1 MRIKLKPLIP
11 LVALA
16 LMPFAACSGKDDE
29 NPVPARQVVAEV
41 NGAKIM
47 GDRFLAEYARFKKR
61 VKIQQGKD
69 EGLEKE
75 LRNGLMDNLIRD
87 ALLEQ
92 EAAKAGI
99 KISPEMEEE
108 EVQSMLKGNS
118 PARLQVILQEQGIT
132 YDEWKVSVKQNL
144 IVERLLKEK
153 VAPLVQLA
161 ESELKEYYD
170 GHTDEFR
177 KEAQAH
183 VFHILCVSSIE
194 ADRALMDLA
203 AGKKFEDVAKNVSKS
218 PEAANGGDLGFIGK
232 GQMPK
237 ELDEAIFRLGLN
249 QVSKVVES
257 PYGFHL
263 LKVTE
268 LSKPRL
274 LTFAEAKDG
283 IHKRLF
289 QERLE
294 RKFEEW
300 LREIKKTARIKIYS
314 DRLYR
319 L

>member
-1 MRIKLKPLIP
+1 MRIQLKLLIP
-11 LVALA
+11 LAALV
-16 LMPFAACSGKDDE
+16 LMPLAACSKDE
-29 NPVPARQVVAEV
+29 EEAIPARQVVAEV

-47 GDRFLAEYARFKKR
+47 GDRFLVEYARFKKR
-61 VKIQQGKD
+61 VNIQQGKD

-75 LRNGLMDNLIRD
+75 LRNGLLDNLIRD
-87 ALLEQ
+87 TLLEQ

-99 KISPEMEEE
+99 KITPEMEEE

-118 PARLQVILQEQGIT
+118 PARLQVILQEQGRT
-132 YDEWKVSVKQNL
+132 YEEWKASVKQNL
-144 IVERLLKEK
+144 TVERLLKQK
-153 VAPLVQLA
+153 VAPLVQLTDT
-161 ESELKEYYD
+161 EMKEYYD
-170 GHTDEFR
+170 GHADEFR
-177 KEAQAH
+177 KDAQAH
-183 VFHILCVSSIE
+183 VFHILRSTFID
-194 ADRALMDLA
+194 ADRARMDLA
-203 AGKKFEDVAKNVSKS
+203 EGKKFEDVARSVSTS
-218 PEAANGGDLGFIGK
+218 PEAENGGDLGFIGK

-249 QVSKVVES
+249 QVSKVIES
-257 PYGFHL
+257 PYGFNL

-268 LSKPRL
+268 FVKPRL
-274 LTFAEAKDG
+274 MTFAEAKDG

-300 LREIKKTARIKIYS
+300 LQEIKKNAQIKIYS

>member
-1 MRIKLKPLIP
+1 MRIQLKGLIP
-11 LVALA
+11 LAALVMMTVAG
-16 LMPFAACSGKDDE
+16 CSKNEEE
-29 NPVPARQVVAEV
+29 NVPARQVVAEV

-47 GDRFLAEYARFKKR
+47 GDRFLVEYARFKKR
-61 VKIQQGKD
+61 VKLPQGKD

-75 LRNGLMDNLIRD
+75 LRNGLMDNLVRD

-99 KISPEMEEE
+99 KVTPEMEEE

-118 PARLQVILQEQGIT
+118 PARLQVILQEQGLT
-132 YDEWKVSVKQNL
+132 YDEWKASVKQNL
-144 IVERLLKEK
+144 IVERLLKQK
-153 VAPLVQLA
+153 VAPLVHLA
-161 ESELKEYYD
+161 EAEMKEYYD
-170 GHTDEFR
+170 AHTEEFR
-177 KEAQAH
+177 RDAQAH
-183 VFHILCVSSIE
+183 VFHILCASFIE
-194 ADRALMDLA
+194 ADRARMELA
-203 AGKKFEDVAKNVSKS
+203 AGKKFEDVAKSASKS

-237 ELDEAIFRLGLN
+237 ELDEVIFRLKAN
-249 QVSKVVES
+249 EVSKVIES
-257 PYGFHL
+257 PYGFHV

-268 LSKPRL
+268 FSKPRL
-274 LTFAEAKDG
+274 LAFDEVKDG

-300 LREIKKTARIKIYS
+300 FQEIKKTAHIKIYS
-314 DRLYR
+314 DRLGR

>member
-1 MRIKLKPLIP
+1 MIP

-16 LMPFAACSGKDDE
+16 LLPFAACSKGAE
-29 NPVPARQVVAEV
+29 EPIPSRQVVAEV
-41 NGAKIM
+41 NGEKIM
-47 GDRFLAEYARFKKR
+47 GDRFLSQYARFKKR
-61 VKIQQGKD
+61 VKMQQGKD

-75 LRNGLMDNLIRD
+75 LRNGLMDNLVRD

-92 EAAKAGI
+92 EAAKAGV
-99 KISPEMEEE
+99 KITPEMEEE

-118 PARLQVILQEQGIT
+118 PARLQVILQDQGLT
-132 YDEWKVSVKQNL
+132 YDEWKASVKQNL

-153 VAPLVQLA
+153 VAPLVQLT
-161 ESELKEYYD
+161 EGEMKEYYD

-183 VFHILCVSSIE
+183 VYHILCVSYID
-194 ADRALMDLA
+194 ADRARMELA
-203 AGKKFEDVAKNVSKS
+203 EGKKFEDVARSASKS
-218 PEAANGGDLGFIGK
+218 PEAANGGDLGFIAK

-237 ELDEAIFRLGLN
+237 ELDEAIFRLGVN
-249 QVSKVVES
+249 QVSKVIES
-257 PYGFHL
+257 PYGFHV

-268 LSKPRL
+268 ISKPRL
-274 LTFAEAKDG
+274 MAFAEAKDG

-300 LREIKKTARIKIYS
+300 FQEIKKTAQIKIYS

>member
-1 MRIKLKPLIP
+1 MS
-11 LVALA
+11 VS
-16 LMPFAACSGKDDE
+16 ACSKDE
-29 NPVPARQVVAEV
+29 EEMVPARQVVAEV
-41 NGAKIM
+41 NGAKIT
-47 GDRFLAEYARFKKR
+47 GDRFLAEYSRFKKR
-61 VKIQQGKD
+61 LNIQHGKD

-75 LRNGLMDNLIRD
+75 LRNGLMDNLMRD
-87 ALLEQ
+87 VLLEQ

-99 KISPEMEEE
+99 KITPEVEEE
-108 EVQSMLKGNS
+108 ELQSMLKGNT
-118 PARLQVILQEQGIT
+118 PARLQVILQEQGQS
-132 YDEWKVSVKQNL
+132 YEEWKASVKQNL
-144 IVERLLKEK
+144 IVERLLKQK
-153 VAPLVQLA
+153 ISPLVQLP
-161 ESELKEYYD
+161 ESEIKEYYD
-170 GHTDEFR
+170 SHIDEFR

-183 VFHILCVSSIE
+183 VLHILCPSSIE
-194 ADRALMDLA
+194 ADRAKMDLTK
-203 AGKKFEDVAKNVSKS
+203 GKKFEDVAKSVSKS

-249 QVSKVVES
+249 QVSKVIES

-268 LSKPRL
+268 FSKPRL
-274 LTFAEAKDG
+274 LAFAEAKDG

-289 QERLE
+289 QEKLE

-300 LREIKKTARIKIYS
+300 FQEIKKAAQIKIYS